1 MKSWGVNL
9 PHDLVMKLGL
19 KSGSIVS
26 RHGGLMIF
34 ILPPGGGEYLI
45 EQDAVESRMRR
56 H

>member
-1 MKSWGVNL
+1 MEALFQDMVGN
-9 PHDLVMKLGL
+9 
-19 KSGSIVS
+19 
-26 RHGGLMIF
+26 GGLMIF